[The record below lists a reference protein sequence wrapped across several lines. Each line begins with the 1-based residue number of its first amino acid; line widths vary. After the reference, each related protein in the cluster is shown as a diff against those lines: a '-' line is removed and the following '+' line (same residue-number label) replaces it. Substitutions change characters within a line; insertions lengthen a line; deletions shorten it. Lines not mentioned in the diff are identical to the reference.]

1 MFSPP
6 IVILSPFH
14 AVEDYN
20 GPHVLLFYKHP
31 NMSLSFQLFN
41 LALRLFQVNTVN
53 TMPCGIRSVWPVLYL
68 SFDLF
73 LPKWFCSSCRVNSW
87 CSLEYFASVD
97 VQTKTKTKTKT
108 KAELTLGVHWN
119 GGLFRIGRR
128 PDKGQPVTQVPARSP
143 KQPTTKTVFFF
154 SP

>member
-53 TMPCGIRSVWPVLYL
+53 TLLDHALWDKVG
-68 SFDLF
+68 
-73 LPKWFCSSCRVNSW
+73 
-87 CSLEYFASVD
+87 
-97 VQTKTKTKTKT
+97 
-108 KAELTLGVHWN
+108 LTSA
-119 GGLFRIGRR
+119 I
-128 PDKGQPVTQVPARSP
+128 PII
-143 KQPTTKTVFFF
+143 
-154 SP
+154 